1 MTDGLIAVE
10 EHFMLPELLQAGQ
23 RYLASPAAADSGW
36 REAGAALEDAD
47 RERRGALTL
56 DLGAGRLGAMDAA
69 GIDLAVLSI
78 STVANLQMLD
88 VAEAI
93 PLAQLANDR
102 LAEAVSEHPDRF
114 AGLAAIAP
122 QDPEQAAAEI
132 ERAIQQLHLSGIV
145 INSHTQGEYLDAPRS
160 APIFEAAQANDAP
173 IYLHPSLLPA
183 GAVAPYLDYGL
194 MAAMWGYAADASLH
208 ALRIILSG
216 TLDRY
221 PQTRIVLGHL
231 GEHILF
237 SLPRLD
243 AHHEQTRAKTHP
255 DLAGKPS
262 EYVKEHFFVSTSGM
276 NHAHNS
282 VRFSIDALGADRV
295 MFAADYP
302 FEDPEPEVQAFGAAD
317 LDPDERS
324 ALAHANAE
332 RVFGLQPVTP
342 AESGLTR

>member
-1 MTDGLIAVE
+1 MTDRLIAVE

-23 RYLASPAAADSGW
+23 RYLASPAAAGSGW
-36 REAGAALEDAD
+36 REAGAALEDSD

-56 DLGAGRLGAMDAA
+56 DLGTGRIAAMDAA

-88 VAEAI
+88 GAQAT
-93 PLAQLANDR
+93 PLARLANDQ
-102 LAEAVSEHPDRF
+102 LAEAVANHPDRF

-122 QDPEQAAAEI
+122 QDPEHAAAEI
-132 ERAIQQLHLSGIV
+132 ERAINRLHLSGVV
-145 INSHTQGEYLDAPRS
+145 INSHTQGEYLDAPRF
-160 APIFEAAQANDAP
+160 APIFEAAQDNGVP

-183 GAVAPYLDYGL
+183 GAVGPYLDYGL

-221 PQTRIVLGHL
+221 PRTRIVLGHL
-231 GEHILF
+231 GEHIPF
-237 SLPRLD
+237 SLSRLD

-255 DLAGKPS
+255 DLAGRPS
-262 EYVKEHFFVSTSGM
+262 EYVKQHFSLSTSGM
-276 NHAHNS
+276 NHAPAS
-282 VRFSIDALGADRV
+282 IRFCIDTLGADRV

-302 FEDPEPEVQAFGAAD
+302 FEDPGPEVQAFRAAG

-342 AESGLTR
+342 APSGTTR

>member
-1 MTDGLIAVE
+1 MTDRLIAVE

-23 RYLASPAAADSGW
+23 RYLASPAAAGSGW
-36 REAGAALEDAD
+36 REAGAALEDSD

-56 DLGAGRLGAMDAA
+56 DLGTGRIAAMDAA

-88 VAEAI
+88 GAQAT
-93 PLAQLANDR
+93 PLARLANDQ
-102 LAEAVSEHPDRF
+102 LAEAVANHPDRF

-122 QDPEQAAAEI
+122 QDPEQA
-132 ERAIQQLHLSGIV
+132 R
-145 INSHTQGEYLDAPRS
+145 PRS
-160 APIFEAAQANDAP
+160 SAPSTGCTSRASSSTPTRRASTSTPRGSRPSSRPPQDNGAP

-183 GAVAPYLDYGL
+183 GAVGPYLDYGL

-221 PQTRIVLGHL
+221 PRTRIVLGHL
-231 GEHILF
+231 GEHIPF
-237 SLPRLD
+237 SLSRLD

-255 DLAGKPS
+255 DLAGRPS
-262 EYVKEHFFVSTSGM
+262 EYVKQHFFVSTSGM
-276 NHAHNS
+276 NHAPAS
-282 VRFSIDALGADRV
+282 IRFCIDALGADRV

-302 FEDPEPEVQAFGAAD
+302 FEDPEPEVQAFRAAD

-332 RVFGLQPVTP
+332 RVLASAGD
-342 AESGLTR
+342 ADSSGTTR